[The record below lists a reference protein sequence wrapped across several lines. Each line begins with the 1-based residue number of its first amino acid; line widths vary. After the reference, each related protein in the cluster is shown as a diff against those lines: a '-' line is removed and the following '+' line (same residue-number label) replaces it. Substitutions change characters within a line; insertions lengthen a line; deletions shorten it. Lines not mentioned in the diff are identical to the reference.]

1 MSIVPDQRDR
11 NVAYLISLRQVD
23 ELTSRRELYVTR
35 TGGAFWRRLDGV
47 VDGEQAISGIVT
59 HGRRQAYLGLGF
71 PGALLHTRNGG
82 ITWHD
87 VTRGFDEPPTY
98 IQPLAVASDEPR
110 TLYIAAGTERSRS
123 VNLFVSGNS
132 GRTWTFAPTGIA
144 RGCCCGSAL
153 APSQAHAYVTTIC
166 PNTPTSPGLLET
178 VDGGQS
184 WRALSLDLTFL
195 DGFIM
200 DPSDPGT
207 LYAAN
212 GHPISNVGLRKSTDG
227 VEPAHSKQQS
237 VLWKVLRSLPSL
249 PIPRDV
255 APLTRS

>member
-1 MSIVPDQRDR
+1 MDHRTSILTDSSARTAGKPWVPSRLGLFLLMCGACEASVAAPGEPIAAAEGALRTDPTADEPAWFRSDFGVARGFAMSIVPDQRDR

-110 TLYIAAGTERSRS
+110 TLYIAAGTERSRL

-153 APSQAHAYVTTIC
+153 ARP
-166 PNTPTSPGLLET
+166 
-178 VDGGQS
+178 
-184 WRALSLDLTFL
+184 
-195 DGFIM
+195 
-200 DPSDPGT
+200 
-207 LYAAN
+207 
-212 GHPISNVGLRKSTDG
+212 K
-227 VEPAHSKQQS
+227 
-237 VLWKVLRSLPSL
+237 
-249 PIPRDV
+249 
-255 APLTRS
+255 LTRM